1 MSRRFRSPNRNIA
14 KFLGKTE
21 ETNTSDA
28 SLATLNDISGAGGG
42 SLTVYDSIGTLP
54 LSSVTEGS
62 MAFVNSNSRMY
73 VHNGTGW
80 YSATVVNTSPTWSS
94 EPNGSYEVV
103 DSATPLVITALA
115 TDPEGIPITHSG
127 VASDSAQYLF
137 SSISQDS
144 SVYTFTPLT
153 ESQLDS
159 NVSAGFLTETE
170 RNNFTYTFRAS
181 DGINILSKDVTIN
194 YDISSLPSGYIELE
208 TFSVGGSYDGYV
220 SPHSIYPFVAR
231 SSNGAATFLSN
242 GVRGRITKN
251 GSYDAGW
258 GKRYSFVA
266 GKTYTFKAHGL
277 YMFGMTARLA
287 VYVGGSLNSS
297 SLANLGEWTSNGDQT
312 KAWLAT
318 STGDFWVTIRSV
330 TTNTG
335 GYWQMNQWD
344 ITHN

>member
-1 MSRRFRSPNRNIA
+1 MPVSKNRDIA
-14 KFLGKTE
+14 TMLGKTE
-21 ETNTSDA
+21 TQNSA
-28 SLATLNDISGAGGG
+28 NLALSVADGAGGG
-42 SLTVYDSIGTLP
+42 SLTVYDSIGVLP
-54 LSSVTEGS
+54 LSGVTEGS
-62 MAFVNSNSRMY
+62 MAFVNSNDRMY

-80 YSATVVNTSPTWSS
+80 YSSSIVNTSPTWSS

-103 DSATPLVITALA
+103 DSATPLLITALA

-127 VASDSAQYLF
+127 IASDSSQYLF

-159 NVSAGFLTETE
+159 NVSAGVLTETA

-194 YDISSLPSGYIELE
+194 YDISTLPSGYIELE
-208 TFSVGGSYDGYV
+208 TFGVGGDYNGYV
-220 SPHSIYPFVAR
+220 SPHSTYAFVSR
-231 SSNGAATFLSN
+231 SSNGAETFLSN

-266 GKTYTFKAHGL
+266 GKTYTFKAHNL
-277 YMFGMTARLA
+277 YMWGMTARLI
-287 VYVGGSLNSS
+287 VYIGTGLNSS
-297 SLANLGEWTSNGDQT
+297 NLANLGEWTTNGDQT